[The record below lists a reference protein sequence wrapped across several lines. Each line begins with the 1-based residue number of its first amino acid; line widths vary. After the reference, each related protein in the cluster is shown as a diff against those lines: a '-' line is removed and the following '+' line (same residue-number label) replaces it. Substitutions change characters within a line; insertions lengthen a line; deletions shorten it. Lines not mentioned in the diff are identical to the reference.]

1 MAPKDNPVTGPTPP
15 VENLTGLTKRVS
27 PHGRILAMSMMKD
40 EGPFVLEW
48 VAHHLAVGFTD
59 ILVYT
64 NDCSDG
70 TDEMLMRL
78 EALGLAHHRE
88 NRIPEGQRPQP
99 SALNYG
105 QDEPLVATSDWLLVF
120 DADEFV
126 SIKYGDGTLDGLIAA
141 AKAQAANGIVITW
154 RIFGSGGVHHWSRD
168 PVTEQYLHAAPP
180 MWNKG
185 WGVKTLF
192 QFDPDHWKLG
202 IHRPKIKNRWLDTE
216 WPHTIKWLNGS
227 GRPMEDYFK
236 FRGWRS
242 IVRTIGYDW
251 VQINHYAVKSID
263 SYAIRKFRGNV
274 NFKKDKYNTDY
285 WALQDRNEVRDD
297 TMLRYHGERKRIF
310 DALLRD
316 PVLNRLHF
324 AALERAE
331 ARLAAFKGT
340 EEYAGFVEGLKAA
353 SAIPITQVEAKPPQ
367 ARDKD
372 KIAALMSDVEKRVSG
387 KRKEELAK
395 PALERVLAP
404 VDMYARDTVDMSVE
418 PPLEWFVNRGI
429 ELPGDPRLF
438 TPPAL
443 LLMKEGKFGR
453 NIARNLPRH
462 LPPGV
467 PLAELGAGC
476 GFLAAVLSRERPDLE
491 ITAQEDDVGR
501 LAVLGRVWARNGIT
515 TGPRL
520 RLVAAPVRGDL
531 PAFVGEGRF
540 DTLLLDDAALA
551 PGLLAGL
558 PEGARPRQVILLGR
572 LLCVAFPDL
581 VSWERLLAGWGLTE
595 RLPFDPASAFG
606 FRRPTG

>member
-1 MAPKDNPVTGPTPP
+1 
-15 VENLTGLTKRVS
+15 
-27 PHGRILAMSMMKD
+27 MMKD
-40 EGPFVLEW
+40 EGPYVLEW

-70 TDEMLMRL
+70 TDAMLQRL
-78 EALGLAHHRE
+78 EALGLAWHRE

-105 QDEPLVATSDWLLVF
+105 QEEPLVAESDWLLVF

-126 SIKYGDGTLDGLIAA
+126 SIKYGDGTLDDLIAA
-141 AKAQAANGIVITW
+141 TKAQGANGIVITW

-168 PVTEQYLHAAPP
+168 PVTEQYLYAAPP

-216 WPHTIKWLNGS
+216 WPHTIKWLNGA

-251 VQINHYAVKSID
+251 VQMNHYAVKSID

-297 TMLRYHGERKRIF
+297 TMLRYHAERSRIF
-310 DALLRD
+310 NALLLD

-324 AALERAE
+324 AALDRAE
-331 ARLAAFKGT
+331 ARLADFKGT
-340 EEYAGFVEGLKAA
+340 DDYAAFVDGLKAA

-372 KIAALMSDVEKRVSG
+372 KIAAMMSDVEKRVSG

-395 PALERVLAP
+395 PAADRVLAP
-404 VDMYARDTVDMSVE
+404 VDMYVRDTVDMSAE
-418 PPLEWFVNRGI
+418 PPTEWFTNREI

-438 TPPAL
+438 TPVAL
-443 LLMKEGKFGR
+443 LLMRDGKFGR
-453 NIARNLPRH
+453 NLARNLPRF
-462 LPPGV
+462 LPQGARV
-467 PLAELGAGC
+467 AELGAGC
-476 GFLAAVLSRERPDLE
+476 GFLSGFLSRARPDLE
-491 ITAQEDDVGR
+491 ITAQEAEAGR
-501 LAVLGRVWARNGIT
+501 LAVLRRVWARNGIQA
-515 TGPRL
+515 GARL
-520 RLVAAPVRGDL
+520 RLVDRPVQGTLAAFLG
-531 PAFVGEGRF
+531 AGRF
-540 DTLLLDDAALA
+540 DTLMIDDAIITPAALQA
-551 PGLLAGL
+551 AAGDT
-558 PEGARPRQVILLGR
+558 PPRQVMLIGR
-572 LLCVAFPDL
+572 LLADTFPDF
-581 VSWERLLAGWGLTE
+581 SAWEALFATWGLSE
-595 RLPFDPASAFG
+595 RLPLDPATALG
-606 FRRPTG
+606 FRRPPG